1 MQHVNAMLTAISGVK
16 IFYDQDMD
24 QRLTFQVS
32 FMRRANPLII
42 GWLGLQAQAESI
54 VSFLSSEDKV
64 KQLKQDKAYNLAFL
78 QEEYQIGPQQI
89 DALYNF
95 AKFQFECGNYS
106 GAAEFLYHYRHAIP
120 LSGFAG

>member
-1 MQHVNAMLTAISGVK
+1 M
-16 IFYDQDMD
+16 F
-24 QRLTFQVS
+24 
-32 FMRRANPLII
+32 
-42 GWLGLQAQAESI
+42 LQGQAESI

-120 LSGFAG
+120 LCRDRLLICRSQCCPVEDPPHFALTQH